1 MPLHRRAVT
10 CLVWQYWLTSV
21 VGTAGVLQATTEEQ
35 LFGSFGS
42 TKTTSIALVR
52 RRRLARRNSGSAL
65 ADGQTEVTAAAAVF
79 FHTLHWPFTWN

>member
-1 MPLHRRAVT
+1 MEVYSLVTCYCGAVT
-10 CLVWQYWLTSV
+10 CLALQVR
-21 VGTAGVLQATTEEQ
+21 ALQALQQGQ

>member
-1 MPLHRRAVT
+1 MEVYSLVTCYCGAVT
-10 CLVWQYWLTSV
+10 CLALQVR
-21 VGTAGVLQATTEEQ
+21 ALQALQQGQ

-42 TKTTSIALVR
+42 TKTTSIALV
-52 RRRLARRNSGSAL
+52 RRLARRNSGSAL

>member
-52 RRRLARRNSGSAL
+52 RLARRNSGSAL